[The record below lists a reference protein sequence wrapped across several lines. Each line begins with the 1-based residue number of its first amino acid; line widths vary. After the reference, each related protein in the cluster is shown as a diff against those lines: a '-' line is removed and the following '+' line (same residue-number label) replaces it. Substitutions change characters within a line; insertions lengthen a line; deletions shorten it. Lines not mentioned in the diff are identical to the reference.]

1 MKERIMVAFIE
12 EVQRKGI
19 KFTMDELAE
28 NLGVSK
34 RTIYEHY
41 SSKKDILDE
50 IIIKSFHDIEEK
62 EKIILDKQD
71 ISTIQK
77 IKEVLII
84 VPTFFDL
91 YDQQILDQMK
101 KYYPEQWEK
110 VMFGLNNTWNNLRSL
125 LEKGVEEGVIKEF
138 NFNIVMKLISNGTHW
153 FFDQNYLIKHNINLT
168 EAFTTV
174 GEILLF
180 GLVKEGLTP

>member
-84 VPTFFDL
+84 VPTF
-91 YDQQILDQMK
+91 
-101 KYYPEQWEK
+101 
-110 VMFGLNNTWNNLRSL
+110 
-125 LEKGVEEGVIKEF
+125 
-138 NFNIVMKLISNGTHW
+138 LIYMISKS
-153 FFDQNYLIKHNINLT
+153 LIK
-168 EAFTTV
+168 
-174 GEILLF
+174 
-180 GLVKEGLTP
+180 